1 MAGSDGRHVGVKG
14 HALVAM
20 LMIEYVRAVLKEAMN
35 DVRNARS
42 NNVGQVNNGKGDG
55 YRSLPDLFILKRE
68 TEALKQPLCW
78 TGVTPNIFQDL
89 HLPNLQVEIVEENGF
104 SPSRSMRG
112 VQTSDKNTNSD
123 LRTDAQGGW
132 GTWQIYNNLKL
143 RIYVPAQIKSF
154 PNTRSVILLTR
165 TSGSGGKAVVWLDN
179 EDKKEI
185 YINTKSFYGQNRLDT
200 IATRVAPGYHTI
212 TCVTSPKKVC
222 VGGYVRSCEHRKLV
236 VKLRDTTETARL
248 TVYDQYDYGLHFEE
262 SKTTL
267 LISKNVFVYILQLFV
282 TYSFGYAKGMPHSYR
297 RSKRQCCGSEQFHS
311 VAFELNED
319 FNETIFAPDMYIS
332 TVPASV
338 QEELKAELGKDP
350 FQQWKYKST
359 WNRMS
364 DLKLDGDLMSKA
376 IQPGNPT
383 RLKNVLIR
391 ALKGQQINILIIG
404 GSNSAGGKLGVDEKS
419 LDGLYFK
426 VFTNWWNNTF
436 GKATKAFM
444 KEYEVTI
451 GGTGSYFF
459 AFCYRTFIPK
469 DVKIDIVLIEA
480 SINYNMR
487 GKVEAYEQLT
497 RLVLEY
503 PSAPAVLDINLVSG
517 LGLDP
522 ATKRLSI
529 HHASTWKILGKA
541 SWRVI
546 MI

>member
-1 MAGSDGRHVGVKG
+1 MVT
-14 HALVAM
+14 
-20 LMIEYVRAVLKEAMN
+20 LKECRTVTGGQN
-35 DVRNARS
+35 DNVVAA
-42 NNVGQVNNGKGDG
+42 NN
-55 YRSLPDLFILKRE
+55 
-68 TEALKQPLCW
+68 
-78 TGVTPNIFQDL
+78 
-89 HLPNLQVEIVEENGF
+89 F
-104 SPSRSMRG
+104 SPSLS
-112 VQTSDKNTNSD
+112 S
-123 LRTDAQGGW
+123 
-132 GTWQIYNNLKL
+132 
-143 RIYVPAQIKSF
+143 
-154 PNTRSVILLTR
+154 
-165 TSGSGGKAVVWLDN
+165 
-179 EDKKEI
+179 
-185 YINTKSFYGQNRLDT
+185 
-200 IATRVAPGYHTI
+200 
-212 TCVTSPKKVC
+212 
-222 VGGYVRSCEHRKLV
+222 
-236 VKLRDTTETARL
+236 
-248 TVYDQYDYGLHFEE
+248 
-262 SKTTL
+262 
-267 LISKNVFVYILQLFV
+267 
-282 TYSFGYAKGMPHSYR
+282 
-297 RSKRQCCGSEQFHS
+297 
-311 VAFELNED
+311 LNED

-376 IQPGNPT
+376 IQLGNPT

-522 ATKRLSI
+522 ATKKVINPSCINLENFGQGELARHYDITSFSLKEVLCRKENNQWSAVVTNMAGSDGR
-529 HHASTWKILGKA
+529 HVGVKGHALVAMLMIEYVRGVFKEAMNDVRNARYNNVDQVNNGKGDGYRSLPDLFILKRETEALKQPLCWTGVTPNIFQDLHLPNLQVEIVEENGFSPSRSMRGVQTSDKNTNSDLRTDAQGGWGTWQIYSNLKLRIYVPAQIKSFPNTRSVILLTRTSGSGGKA
-541 SWRVI
+541 VVWLDNEDKKEIYINTKSFYGQNRLDTIATRVAPGYHTI
-546 MI
+546 TVRTVGEGNFLVSGVLVGPSDFKRRRVL